1 MRIGFDGK
9 RAFLNETGLGNYSR
23 DTIRL
28 LAKYYHNNKYLVY
41 TPKNTFNDRSE
52 YIRKSENIIIK
63 TPKSIIDKVMKSIWR
78 SKL

>member
-28 LAKYYHNNKYLVY
+28 LSKYYPNNKYLVY
-41 TPKNTFNDRSE
+41 TPKNTFNDRSKF
-52 YIRKSENIIIK
+52 IRQSENIN
-63 TPKSIIDKVMKSIWR
+63 
-78 SKL
+78 